1 MDNRCLAAFIEAG
14 MKVVVVVIVVVFID
28 SKSEALK
35 LGRLIV
41 SFVDGVTSR
50 LMSRLEVSGMN
61 IFLQNSGALEFGLLS
76 GKLDVRK
83 PTRLPV

>member
-14 MKVVVVVIVVVFID
+14 MKLVVVVIVVVIVVVFID

-61 IFLQNSGALEFGLLS
+61 IFLQNSGALDFGLLS
-76 GKLDVRK
+76 G
-83 PTRLPV
+83 

>member
-1 MDNRCLAAFIEAG
+1 M
-14 MKVVVVVIVVVFID
+14 
-28 SKSEALK
+28 K

-41 SFVDGVTSR
+41 SFVAFVRVDVLVRVVIVRVDGVTSR
-50 LMSRLEVSGMN
+50 LLSRLEVSGIN

>member
-1 MDNRCLAAFIEAG
+1 M
-14 MKVVVVVIVVVFID
+14 
-28 SKSEALK
+28 K

-41 SFVDGVTSR
+41 SFVAFVRVDVYVRVVIVRVDGVTSR
-50 LMSRLEVSGMN
+50 LLSRLEISGN
-61 IFLQNSGALEFGLLS
+61 IFLQNSGALDFGLLS

>member
-1 MDNRCLAAFIEAG
+1 M
-14 MKVVVVVIVVVFID
+14 
-28 SKSEALK
+28 K

-41 SFVDGVTSR
+41 SFVAFVRVDVLVRVVIVRVDDVTSR
-50 LMSRLEVSGMN
+50 LLSRLEVSGIN
-61 IFLQNSGALEFGLLS
+61 IFLQNSGALDFGLLS